1 MMEFLTNLAEL
12 EALYGEVSP
21 TSLQKETAVSTDE
34 YRRLIEAAPFV
45 AIATGGAGGMDCSPK
60 GDAPGFVRVLDEH
73 TLAIPDRRGNN
84 RLDSL
89 RNLMEDPRIG
99 LLFLIPGVGETLRVN
114 GTARITADEELRRS
128 MAFRD
133 KVPNVVL
140 VVDVESVYFHCSK
153 AILRSDLWNPDKHV
167 ERSSLPSPGQIIERI
182 SSGELEAGP
191 TDETY
196 ERRQVEN
203 LY

>member
-1 MMEFLTNLAEL
+1 MEFLTTLAEL
-12 EALYGEVSP
+12 EALYGDVSP
-21 TSLQKETAVSTDE
+21 TSLHKETAVITDE

-45 AIATGGAGGMDCSPK
+45 TIATAGAGGMDCSPK

-89 RNLMEDPRIG
+89 RNLMEDPRVG
-99 LLFLIPGVGETLRVN
+99 MLFLIPGVGETLRVN

-128 MAFRD
+128 MTFRG
-133 KVPNVVL
+133 KAPNVVV

-153 AILRSDLWNPDKHV
+153 AILRSDLWNPEKHV
-167 ERSSLPSPGQIIERI
+167 ERSSLPTPGQIMETI
-182 SSGELEAGP
+182 SSGDLEAGS

>member
-1 MMEFLTNLAEL
+1 
-12 EALYGEVSP
+12 VSP
-21 TSLQKETAVSTDE
+21 TRSLRKETVVITDE

-45 AIATGGAGGMDCSPK
+45 TIATAGSEGMDCSPK
-60 GDAPGFVRVLDEH
+60 GDAPGFVRVIDEH

-128 MAFRD
+128 MTFRD

-167 ERSSLPSPGQIIERI
+167 ERSSLPSPGQIMEHLI
-182 SSGELEAGP
+182 
-191 TDETY
+191 
-196 ERRQVEN
+196 RRSRD
-203 LY
+203 L

>member
-1 MMEFLTNLAEL
+1 MEFLTTLAEL
-12 EALYGEVSP
+12 EALYGDVSP
-21 TSLQKETAVSTDE
+21 TSLRKETAVITDE

-45 AIATGGAGGMDCSPK
+45 TIATAGAEGMDCSPK

-99 LLFLIPGVGETLRVN
+99 MLFLIPGVGETLRIN
-114 GTARITADEELRRS
+114 GTARITADEDLRRS
-128 MAFRD
+128 MTFRE

-140 VVDVESVYFHCSK
+140 MVDVESVYFHCSK
-153 AILRSDLWNPDKHV
+153 AILRSDLWNPDNHV
-167 ERSSLPSPGQIIERI
+167 ERSSLPSPGQIMETI
-182 SSGELEAGP
+182 SSGDLEAGA
-191 TDETY
+191 TDESY
-196 ERRQVEN
+196 ERRQVEM

>member
-1 MMEFLTNLAEL
+1 MEFLTTLAEL
-12 EALYGEVSP
+12 ESLYGDVSP
-21 TSLQKETAVSTDE
+21 TSIQKETAVITDE

-45 AIATGGAGGMDCSPK
+45 TIATAGSEGMDCSPK
-60 GDAPGFVRVLDEH
+60 GDAAGFVRVIDQH

-128 MAFRD
+128 MTFRD

-140 VVDVESVYFHCSK
+140 VIDVESVYFHCSK
-153 AILRSDLWNPDKHV
+153 AILRSDLWNPDKYV
-167 ERSSLPSPGQIIERI
+167 ERSSLPSPGQIIESI

>member
-1 MMEFLTNLAEL
+1 MEFLTTLAEL

-21 TSLQKETAVSTDE
+21 TSLQKETAVITDE

-45 AIATGGAGGMDCSPK
+45 TIATAGSEGMDCSPK
-60 GDAPGFVRVLDEH
+60 GDAAGFVRVIDEH

-128 MAFRD
+128 MTFRD

-140 VVDVESVYFHCSK
+140 VIDVESVYFHCSK

-167 ERSSLPSPGQIIERI
+167 ERSSLPSPGQIIESI

-191 TDETY
+191 TDQTY